1 MSVLVASAGIL
12 EVAGRGIDSRWAVI
26 FAVQGIFAWHCVHGG
41 VFGRSDAGQLRLRYV
56 LVPESG
62 TLAPMRCPFFG
73 AACRG
78 QPWGSP

>member
-1 MSVLVASAGIL
+1 MSVLVASDGIL

-26 FAVQGIFAWHCVHGG
+26 FAVQGIFAWHYAAWG

-62 TLAPMRCPFFG
+62 ALPLFWRCMFWLSNFRTV
-73 AACRG
+73 AC
-78 QPWGSP
+78 